1 MGSKRATGS
10 SPGERKAQ
18 TGNTVKKENQPKLNA
33 KIQGKKADQFARQ
46 AVGLTKTDDG
56 YMSTAYDSATGKSY
70 KSGNQM
76 YGATYNEARGRYLE
90 SQGLAKA
97 RQVTD
102 AMGKTRTVY
111 DPRTADGTYTN
122 MTRMS
127 AEEARANKTPLS
139 KEMYASQQKYKAG
152 LGAVTTLMGVPI
164 IPSLLF
170 NSATTPY
177 SNYINQ
183 TNEQGFYNFS
193 STGKNPIDNIKN
205 ALTPTEN
212 KVSENEDTKLKTK
225 KKYAGIGSSS
235 MLKGSRTFLG

>member
-1 MGSKRATGS
+1 MGAKKSASSSSKGGMSNKSAKTNAVVQGKRAD
-10 SPGERKAQ
+10 E
-18 TGNTVKKENQPKLNA
+18 
-33 KIQGKKADQFARQ
+33 FARK
-46 AVGLTKTDDG
+46 AVGLTKTNDG
-56 YMSTAYDSATGKSY
+56 YMSTAYDSAQGKSF

-76 YGATYNEARGRYLE
+76 YGSSYNEARGRYLE

-122 MTRMS
+122 LSRQA
-127 AEEARANKTPLS
+127 AEEARRNKTPLS
-139 KEMYASQQKYKAG
+139 KEMYASQQKGKVG
-152 LGAVTTLMGVPI
+152 IGVVTALMGVPI
-164 IPSLLF
+164 IPSILF
-170 NSATTPY
+170 NSAATPY

-193 STGKNPIDNIKN
+193 STQKSPIDNIKN

-212 KVSENEDTKLKTK
+212 KVSENEDTKLKTEK
-225 KKYAGIGSSS
+225 KKAGIGSSS
-235 MLKGSRTFLG
+235 MLNGSRTFLG